1 MLLHNNKTIG
11 QTVVL
16 LPSEEEHAM
25 LYADDSE
32 RLSLVSSGATGNLT
46 ARGLS
51 QQELIERSWE
61 RCSTAGLSP
70 SDQPDLDYV
79 SQTELRQERG
89 RLELIRRIA
98 RAELDL
104 LYGQIAGT
112 RFAVALANE
121 NGLIMDARADEDFKR
136 VARERNIRLGSL
148 WRESL
153 QGTNALGTCA
163 LVQHPVLVHAS
174 EHYLD
179 RYKTLTCASAP
190 IFDPAGRII
199 AILDASSDSC
209 PRPPHTLALV
219 NFSAKTIEMGYF
231 RDHYQDQ
238 LILSFHSRR
247 EYRYTVSAGLIALDT
262 SGQLLAT
269 NRQALFILDGMQ
281 LSKGNHFNDI
291 FTTPFGTVID
301 RVLTDGEVIV
311 ADHVG
316 SHYFLTIEN
325 TNRLQTT
332 HTLQPQ
338 PGDGPSPTLHEGT
351 ADVHAAARSVDAT
364 AQVPCH
370 GARFVA
376 NDPHLIERLKYL
388 TNAVKRSLPILITGE
403 TGTGKEVFAKYI
415 HQTSGRTGDFVPVNC
430 GAIPENLVEAEL
442 FGYVD
447 GAYTGSRKGGADGLF
462 HQAHGGTI
470 FLDELSE
477 LPLATQVKL
486 LRVLDNRR
494 YRPVGG
500 TQDIKVDIQV
510 VAATNANLQQAVQ
523 TGAFRSDLFYRLSTI
538 SIQLPNIRERSD
550 FEDLA
555 KHILA
560 KVDPAVKLTRCGLD
574 ELLQYDWPGNIR
586 ELRNFLTRMVVL
598 NEGEKITRKEVQA
611 TFEMA
616 DLIGIAEPSHQLPA
630 APESSPFPER
640 PTAPT
645 SSGEGQ
651 TTRLARQR
659 LLAERIQ
666 QACDQHLYNVSK
678 VAREVGVSRST
689 VYKYLKETR

>member
-1 MLLHNNKTIG
+1 MLF
-11 QTVVL
+11 
-16 LPSEEEHAM
+16 
-25 LYADDSE
+25 ADDSE
-32 RLSLVSSGATGNLT
+32 RLSLISSGSTSKLA

-61 RCSTAGLSP
+61 RCREAGLSP

-79 SQTELRQERG
+79 SQVELRQERE
-89 RLELIRRIA
+89 RLDVIRRIA

-121 NGLIMDARADEDFKR
+121 NGLIMDARADQDFKR

-163 LVQHPVLVHAS
+163 LARHPVLVHAG

-179 RYKTLTCASAP
+179 RYKTLTCAAAP
-190 IFDPAGRII
+190 VFDPAGRII

-262 SGQLLAT
+262 SGQLLAA

-281 LSKGNHFNDI
+281 LAEGNHFNDI

-301 RVLTDGEVIV
+301 RVLAEGEVMV

-338 PGDGPSPTLHEGT
+338 PGEDPSPTLGEDNSEVAT
-351 ADVHAAARSVDAT
+351 ARSGVST
-364 AQVPCH
+364 AQDPCH
-370 GARFVA
+370 GSRFVA

-403 TGTGKEVFAKYI
+403 TGTGKEVFAKHI
-415 HQTSGRTGDFVPVNC
+415 HQTSGRAGNFVPVNC

-470 FLDELSE
+470 FLDELGE
-477 LPLATQVKL
+477 LPLASQVKL
-486 LRVLDNRR
+486 LRVLDTRR

-500 TQDIKVDIQV
+500 AQDVKVDIQL

-523 TGAFRSDLFYRLSTI
+523 MGAFRSDLFYRLSTI

-550 FEDLA
+550 FVDLA
-555 KHILA
+555 EYILA
-560 KVDPAVKLTRCGLD
+560 KVDPGVRLTRCGLD
-574 ELLQYDWPGNIR
+574 ELLQHDWPGNIR

-598 NEGEKITRKEVQA
+598 NDGEKITRKEVQA

-616 DLIGIAEPSHQLPA
+616 DLIGIPEPHRQPPA
-630 APESSPFPER
+630 DPASSPSPER
-640 PTAPT
+640 PAAA
-645 SSGEGQ
+645 SSTPESGQ
-651 TTRLARQR
+651 STHLARQR

-666 QACDQHLYNVSK
+666 RACVQHLYNVSK

-689 VYKYLKETR
+689 VYKYLKQTR

>member
-1 MLLHNNKTIG
+1 MLF
-11 QTVVL
+11 
-16 LPSEEEHAM
+16 E
-25 LYADDSE
+25 DDSR
-32 RLSLVSSGATGNLT
+32 RLSTITRGATGNLVDPA

-51 QQELIERSWE
+51 QQELIDHSWV
-61 RCSTAGLSP
+61 RCSEAGLRAG
-70 SDQPDLDYV
+70 DQPELDYV
-79 SQTELRQERG
+79 SQVELHQERD
-89 RLELIRRIA
+89 RLEVIRRIA

-104 LYGQIAGT
+104 LYGQIAGS
-112 RFAVALANE
+112 RFAVALGNE
-121 NGLIMDARADEDFKR
+121 NGLIMDARADQDFKR
-136 VARERNIRLGSL
+136 LARERNIRLGSM

-163 LVQHPVLVHAS
+163 LVQHPVLVHAG
-174 EHYLD
+174 EHFLD
-179 RYKTLTCASAP
+179 RYKTLTCAAAP
-190 IFDPAGRII
+190 IFDPDGSII

-262 SGQLLAT
+262 DGQLLAA
-269 NRQALFILDGMQ
+269 NRQARFILDG
-281 LSKGNHFNDI
+281 LRLARGSNFNDL
-291 FTTPFGTVID
+291 FTTPFGQVID
-301 RVLTDGEVIV
+301 KVLAEGEVMV

-338 PGDGPSPTLHEGT
+338 MGEQLSPALNEDIT
-351 ADVHAAARSVDAT
+351 DVHAAGRSIDSV
-364 AQVPCH
+364 AQDPCQ
-370 GARFVA
+370 GARFVF

-415 HQTSGRTGDFVPVNC
+415 HQASERAGDFVPVNC

-447 GAYTGSRKGGADGLF
+447 GAFTGSRKGGADGLF

-470 FLDELSE
+470 FLDELGE

-486 LRVLDNRR
+486 LRVLDTRR

-500 TQDIKVDIQV
+500 TRDIRVDIQV
-510 VAATNANLQQAVQ
+510 VAATNANIQEAVK

-550 FEDLA
+550 FADLA
-555 KHILA
+555 RHILA
-560 KVDPAVKLTRCGLD
+560 KVDPEVRLTRCGLD
-574 ELLQYDWPGNIR
+574 ELLRYDWPGNIR

-598 NEGEKITRKEVQA
+598 NESEKITRKEVQA

-616 DLIGIAEPSHQLPA
+616 DLIGIPEQSDHSAVSRETRPSV
-630 APESSPFPER
+630 ER
-640 PTAPT
+640 STPC
-645 SSGEGQ
+645 SRLEQGQ
-651 TTRLARQR
+651 STCQARQR
-659 LLAERIQ
+659 LLIDRIQ
-666 QACDQHLYNVSK
+666 QACEQHLFNVSK

-689 VYKYLKETR
+689 VYKYLRQSR

>member
-1 MLLHNNKTIG
+1 M
-11 QTVVL
+11 
-16 LPSEEEHAM
+16 
-25 LYADDSE
+25 
-32 RLSLVSSGATGNLT
+32 
-46 ARGLS
+46 S
-51 QQELIERSWE
+51 QEELIEHSWL
-61 RCSTAGLSP
+61 RCSVAGLQAG
-70 SDQPDLDYV
+70 DQPELDYV
-79 SQTELRQERG
+79 SQTELRQERE
-89 RLELIRRIA
+89 RLEVIRRIA

-104 LYGQIAGT
+104 LYGQISGT
-112 RFAVALANE
+112 RFAVALGNE
-121 NGLIMDARADEDFKR
+121 NGLIMDARADQDFKR

-163 LVQHPVLVHAS
+163 LVQHPVLVHAG

-179 RYKTLTCASAP
+179 RYKTLTCAAAP
-190 IFDPAGRII
+190 VFDPAGRII

-231 RDHYQDQ
+231 RDQYQDQ

-247 EYRYTVSAGLIALDT
+247 EYRYTVSAGLIALNTD
-262 SGQLLAT
+262 GQLLAA
-269 NRQALFILDGMQ
+269 NRQALFILDG
-281 LSKGNHFNDI
+281 LRLAEGSHFNDL
-291 FTTPFGTVID
+291 FTTPFGKVID
-301 RVLTDGEVIV
+301 RVLAEGEIMV

-332 HTLQPQ
+332 HILQPQ
-338 PGDGPSPTLHEGT
+338 SGTEPS
-351 ADVHAAARSVDAT
+351 AALNEETSDEHTVARSVESAAHD
-364 AQVPCH
+364 PCD
-370 GARFVA
+370 GSRFVA
-376 NDPHLIERLKYL
+376 NDPQLIERLKYL

-415 HQTSGRTGDFVPVNC
+415 HRASERAGDFVPVNC

-447 GAYTGSRKGGADGLF
+447 GAFTGSRKGGADGLF

-470 FLDELSE
+470 FLDELGE

-500 TQDIKVDIQV
+500 TLDIKVDIQV
-510 VAATNANLQQAVQ
+510 VAATNANLQAAVQ
-523 TGAFRSDLFYRLSTI
+523 SGAFRSDLFYRLSTI

-550 FEDLA
+550 FADLA
-555 KHILA
+555 RHILA
-560 KVDPAVKLTRCGLD
+560 KVDPGVKLTRCGLD
-574 ELLQYDWPGNIR
+574 ELLRYDWPGNIR

-598 NEGEKITRKEVQA
+598 NDGEKITRKEVQI

-616 DLIGIAEPSHQLPA
+616 DLIGIPDSRCSSPVPA
-630 APESSPFPER
+630 GPESWSSPER
-640 PTAPT
+640 PAPV
-645 SSGEGQ
+645 SSLAEGGQPTRQ
-651 TTRLARQR
+651 TRQR

-666 QACDQHLYNVSK
+666 RACEQHHYNVSK
-678 VAREVGVSRST
+678 VAREIGVSRST
-689 VYKYLKETR
+689 VYKYLNQSR